1 MFRNGIVRSCPA
13 VPHVCHTMHALSVAP
28 RHSRNHEKW
37 SILLENLDDEKDT
50 VIPKSS
56 GKEIAM
62 MIQSLTKIERRDT
75 ESLAP
80 IMTPLIGSLADHAT
94 RIGPFSMNEHS
105 IAVTSLGL
113 LKLGMAEKFLEAVCA
128 HPPRLKYPQNV
139 AQIVFAIGSCAG
151 LTKELKSDAFSGW
164 LGEAVKSTMHDFH
177 VKDIVQVLEGF
188 ARADMRTDGI
198 LNALDNRITP
208 QLQYMDNVSVSAI
221 LHAFSTLGYLT
232 QNFPALLA
240 TSVQKRID
248 LGTVS
253 AVLGTVP
260 THIDKSTA
268 RSLQV
273 IVNEFPKICQR
284 DRIPSIHTIAG
295 IIRNVQRIPN
305 GVVDVDPVRKG
316 VVESFR
322 SSSPPDW
329 ITSASDSALARFMR
343 ECMRLSVPIESLSRW
358 VVTHRL
364 NRYVRVADSEQL
376 RELVRLASVVT
387 GHRISEFVFPEFV
400 KSFGT
405 VESCIRILQKV
416 DESESVLAN
425 AAIDRLEELRWIDA
439 TGKQL
444 GEAAVSIWRIS
455 GEIPQSLVRALE
467 AMKGGEGNGLIRQW
481 VLESNGVAISDP
493 PRMFLFGQA
502 EVQLD
507 VKQCRAPPPIN
518 LLPIDNDRITE
529 ILQLIEEI
537 DPVLHYAVKDD
548 VSFVQIA
555 GQTPSRLETAR
566 AMEVGKKIVVFV
578 PSDSP
583 VTIANVALLLRQ
595 LE

>member
-37 SILLENLDDEKDT
+37 STLLENLDDEKDT

-62 MIQSLTKIERRDT
+62 MIQSLTKIDRRDT

-80 IMTPLIGSLADHAT
+80 TMTPLLECLADHAT

-151 LTKELKSDAFSGW
+151 LSKELKSDAFSGW
-164 LGEAVKSTMHDFH
+164 LGEAVKSTVYDFH
-177 VKDIVQVLEGF
+177 VKDIVQVLQGF
-188 ARADMRTDGI
+188 ARASVRDDEV
-198 LNALDNRITP
+198 LNALDNRMTP

-221 LHAFSTLGYLT
+221 LHAFSKLGCLT

-248 LGTVS
+248 LRTVS
-253 AVLGTVP
+253 AVLGAVP

-273 IVNEFPKICQR
+273 VVNEFPKMR
-284 DRIPSIHTIAG
+284 DQIRSIHTIIG

-305 GVVDVDPVRKG
+305 GVVDMDPVRKG
-316 VVESFR
+316 VVESLTF
-322 SSSPPDW
+322 STPPDW
-329 ITSASDSALARFMR
+329 ITCASDSALASFMR
-343 ECMRLSVPIESLSRW
+343 ECIRFSIPLESLSRW

-364 NRYVRVADSEQL
+364 NRYVRVADSDQL
-376 RELVRLASVVT
+376 GVLVRLASVVT
-387 GHRISEFVFPEFV
+387 DHRMSEFVFPEFV
-400 KSFGT
+400 RSFGT
-405 VESCIRILQKV
+405 VESCIRILQKI
-416 DESESVLAN
+416 DESGSVLAK
-425 AAIDRLEELRWIDA
+425 AVIDRLEELRWIDA

-444 GEAAVSIWRIS
+444 AEAAVSIWRIN
-455 GEIPQSLVRALE
+455 GEIPQSLVHVFE
-467 AMKGGEGNGLIRQW
+467 AMKGEGDDLIREW
-481 VLESNGVAISDP
+481 VLGSDGVVILDP
-493 PRMFLFGQA
+493 PRMLLFGQA
-502 EVQLD
+502 EMELD
-507 VKQCRAPPPIN
+507 IRQSGPPPPIN
-518 LLPIDNDRITE
+518 LPPTDNDRIVQ
-529 ILQLIEEI
+529 ILRLIEEI
-537 DPVLHYAVKDD
+537 DPVLYHAIQDD
-548 VSFVQIA
+548 VLFVPIA
-555 GQTPSRLETAR
+555 GETPSRLEMAR
-566 AMEVGKKIVVFV
+566 AMDTGKTTVVFV
-578 PSDSP
+578 PSDRQ